1 MGQQERVAD
10 AVIAAAGQGKRV
22 GAGRNKL
29 LLDLGNR
36 TVLERTIEV
45 FRTHP
50 RIRCIWLVVSLQDR
64 DEIEALTAG
73 MEITLVDGGVRRQD
87 SVHCALLQLRESAP
101 PSHVLIQDGARPFT
115 THDLIDRI
123 LDACF
128 EHGAAIPGVP
138 LADTIRRVREGT
150 TEVIDRS
157 KLIAVQ
163 TPQGFQLDWLWN
175 ASQQAQAQDGSV
187 TDDASLLENAGHRV
201 HCVPGDPDNR
211 KLTIPEDFEW
221 ARRLLVQVHPAT
233 FSSRSA
239 LSMPLHA

>member
-1 MGQQERVAD
+1 MGQKEWAAD

-29 LLDLGNR
+29 LLNLGGKSI
-36 TVLERTIEV
+36 LERTVEV

-50 RIRCIWLVVSLQDR
+50 RIRRIWLVVSPEDR
-64 DEIEALTAG
+64 EEIETLIAG
-73 MEITLVDGGVRRQD
+73 MEISLVNGGVRRQD
-87 SVHCALLQLRESAP
+87 SVHCALTQLRESDP

-123 LDACF
+123 LDACL

-138 LADTIRRVREGT
+138 LADTIRRVRGGT
-150 TEVIDRS
+150 TEVIARS
-157 KLIAVQ
+157 ELLAVQ
-163 TPQGFQLDWLWN
+163 TPQGFRLDWLWG
-175 ASQQAQAQDGSV
+175 ASQQAQQQEWAV

-211 KLTIPEDFEW
+211 KLTTPEDLEW
-221 ARRLLVQVHPAT
+221 ARLLLAQILPESHL
-233 FSSRSA
+233 SRSETT
-239 LSMPLHA
+239 LPFHA

>member
-1 MGQQERVAD
+1 MGQQEWVAD

-150 TEVIDRS
+150 TEVIDRAE
-157 KLIAVQ
+157 LIAVQ
-163 TPQGFQLDWLWN
+163 TPQGFRLDWLWE

-187 TDDASLLENAGHRV
+187 TDDASLLENTGHRV

-211 KLTIPEDFEW
+211 KLTTPEDLEW
-221 ARRLLVQVHPAT
+221 ARRVLAQVLPAA
-233 FSSRSA
+233 FPSRSA
-239 LSMPLHA
+239 LPLPLHA